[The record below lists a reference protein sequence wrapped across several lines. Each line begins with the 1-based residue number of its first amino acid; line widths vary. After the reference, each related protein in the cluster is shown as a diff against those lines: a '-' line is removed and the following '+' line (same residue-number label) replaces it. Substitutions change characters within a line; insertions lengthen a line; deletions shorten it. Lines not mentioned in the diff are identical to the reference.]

1 MSITAPAP
9 SFPPPTFP
17 APSFPAPVP
26 AQIAAPFAKATP
38 AATQDWQDAI
48 RAAPALQAPALH
60 SPAISTPAAER
71 TTAPEHDPEHDPE
84 HGPKPSGAPTALTSL
99 WNAIRGITP
108 PVKTPEP
115 VPKPAPSPAIFG
127 TTRAPTA
134 GFADD
139 GGQAGRFMTPVSG
152 RTTGSTTPEKTA
164 PLFSQLRA
172 PASKVTPPLTPQ
184 DWGATPRQAPGLH
197 APVAQTSTPTPSTP
211 AKTTPPARMPPPA
224 LPPLRQV
231 LSLAT
236 QILGQV
242 APQAASQAAPTQ
254 GTTPR
259 TPQDWGATP
268 RQAPDLYAPA
278 KTLDI
283 PLDRTVAPVPST
295 PLYAPINSVV
305 DAQRP
310 GKLIGSSLNTAVPLG
325 TDSPILPGGKLVIK
339 AANIDTTTP
348 GRITSPQIDIVATD
362 RAGGA
367 QGHIRV
373 NRDTNTATGSIHLG
387 DGRRDLVFTGAIN
400 PVNRA
405 AGAIQITG
413 VSDDIG
419 LRIVLTNPGAASG
432 VQSERV
438 ELLTTPGGGGFVRN
452 GPNLRKP
459 VEAYVFATRSKTP
472 GSAATTGAEG
482 VGIRFSDL
490 HISPGGNVPVTGA
503 AQIEVTRQH
512 ATNSGGQQASGN
524 GAIGVSASAD
534 LRIGKSGGVQG
545 FLEPSITLDPTATR
559 PLSVSGFAGVL
570 IPLP

>member
-1 MSITAPAP
+1 MPITAPAP

-17 APSFPAPVP
+17 APVP
-26 AQIAAPFAKATP
+26 AQIVAPFAKATP

-71 TTAPEHDPEHDPE
+71 TTAPEHGPEHDTEHDPE
-84 HGPKPSGAPTALTSL
+84 HGPTPSGAPTALTRL

-108 PVKTPEP
+108 PVKTPAP

-127 TTRAPTA
+127 TTRALTA
-134 GFADD
+134 GLADD
-139 GGQAGRFMTPVSG
+139 GGQAGRFMAPATACVQPPTPAPGS
-152 RTTGSTTPEKTA
+152 TPGSTTPERTA

-197 APVAQTSTPTPSTP
+197 APVAQTSTQTPSTPTPSTP

-231 LSLAT
+231 FSLAT

-242 APQAASQAAPTQ
+242 APQVAPQAAPTQ

-283 PLDRTVAPVPST
+283 PMDRTAAPVPST
-295 PLYAPINSVV
+295 PLYVPINSVV
-305 DAQRP
+305 DAQWP
-310 GKLIGSSLNTAVPLG
+310 DKLIGSSLNTSVPLDA
-325 TDSPILPGGKLVIK
+325 DSPILPGGKLVIK

-362 RAGGA
+362 RAGG
-367 QGHIRV
+367 R
-373 NRDTNTATGSIHLG
+373 RATSGSIAIPTPPP
-387 DGRRDLVFTGAIN
+387 GRSILAM
-400 PVNRA
+400 
-405 AGAIQITG
+405 AGAT
-413 VSDDIG
+413 SS
-419 LRIVLTNPGAASG
+419 LP
-432 VQSERV
+432 ER
-438 ELLTTPGGGGFVRN
+438 
-452 GPNLRKP
+452 
-459 VEAYVFATRSKTP
+459 
-472 GSAATTGAEG
+472 
-482 VGIRFSDL
+482 
-490 HISPGGNVPVTGA
+490 
-503 AQIEVTRQH
+503 
-512 ATNSGGQQASGN
+512 
-524 GAIGVSASAD
+524 
-534 LRIGKSGGVQG
+534 
-545 FLEPSITLDPTATR
+545 
-559 PLSVSGFAGVL
+559 
-570 IPLP
+570 